1 MSDLTSPFVLREGDD
16 LIAFDSLENLESAIE
31 AYDVGKLEFFD
42 ANGRPL
48 VATVDGYRVH
58 LHADPEATLEPER
71 LEAML
76 RSYFAGLGARQQRFA
91 RYTNAAEH
99 VTSLQACFSC
109 GSNYR
114 ASRVFL
120 CGLDFASGWAHEMS
134 RKNEFTITPR
144 RERIALR
151 WLSGQ
156 GQR

>member
-99 VTSLQACFSC
+99 VTSLQALLQLRLKLSSEPRFPLWA
-109 GSNYR
+109 R
-114 ASRVFL
+114 L
-120 CGLDFASGWAHEMS
+120 C
-134 RKNEFTITPR
+134 
-144 RERIALR
+144 
-151 WLSGQ
+151 
-156 GQR
+156 QRLGTRDDP